1 MQGADGLI
9 SFAVDGLDEA
19 EAMFDSVLNR
29 LDVWGKVADEAI
41 RRVRAVTPTG
51 YSGKLPTSVLSERTE
66 SSVTI
71 GYSTGVDT
79 AGTRPRKKRKKGEK
93 KNKRK
98 WITVPSLESKF
109 ESVMDGFS
117 AEFSVMM
124 ASTIEGENV
133 TT

>member
-9 SFAVDGLDEA
+9 SFSVEGLDEA
-19 EAMFDSVLNR
+19 EELFASVLARQNI
-29 LDVWGKVADEAI
+29 WGEVSDAAAS
-41 RRVRAVTPTG
+41 RVREATPTG
-51 YSGKLPTSVLSERTE
+51 YSGKLPTSVLAQYTDSNA
-66 SSVTI
+66 TI

-79 AGTRPRKKRKKGEK
+79 AGTRPRKKRKRGEK